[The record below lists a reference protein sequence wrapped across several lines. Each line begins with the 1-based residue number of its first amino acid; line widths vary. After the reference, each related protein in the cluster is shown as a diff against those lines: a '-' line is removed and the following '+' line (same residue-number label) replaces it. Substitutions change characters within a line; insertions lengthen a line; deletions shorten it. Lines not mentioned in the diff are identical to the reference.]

1 MAKKITARKNRV
13 IKGQPHKLAYINDAE
28 EGLLLS
34 LGGSGEMVDGVPAF
48 FDGFGDNRS
57 QGGFGGRGRDYDGGG
72 NDRSDEDMD
81 QSVQQ
86 DIAAAAAEAA
96 GIDMGGYNYDSG
108 FSRGD
113 NAQAIANTMNAV
125 MGGNVN
131 QQAQAALERQLK
143 NARNNYGLPMTAGA
157 VLGAMGKF
165 TLGRIEDVLAKGGRP
180 QFDAKGN
187 LAGAYGPGLFG
198 GEVYTG
204 NQVAGI
210 ESTGYSDDDGRGP
223 EDRPQVKNPNP
234 LTGVCEPGYVF
245 DDDLQACRLDT
256 GSSASDD
263 AAGGNYGVAGERYY
277 RPTALD
283 TPSAF
288 QPSDFDFARANYD
301 FVNSFA
307 YDPRYYERDQ
317 MDVTGMAP
325 VSGLLV

>member
-57 QGGFGGRGRDYDGGG
+57 QGGYGGATSDF
-72 NDRSDEDMD
+72 SDEDRD
-81 QSVQQ
+81 QSREQ

-96 GIDMGGYNYDSG
+96 GIDMGGYNYDDD

-113 NAQAIANTMNAV
+113 NAQEIAETMNAV
-125 MGGNVN
+125 MGGNVS
-131 QQAQAALERQLK
+131 QQAQDALARQLQ
-143 NARNNYGLPMTAGA
+143 NANNYYGLPKMGA
-157 VLGAMGKF
+157 LPAAMSAIGKF

-204 NQVAGI
+204 RQVEGI
-210 ESTGYSDDDGRGP
+210 GSTGYDEGDRGDGG
-223 EDRPQVKNPNP
+223 EVKVKAPNP

-263 AAGGNYGVAGERYY
+263 AAGGNYGVADERYY

-288 QPSDFDFARANYD
+288 QPSDFDFAQANYD

-307 YDPRYYERDQ
+307 YDPRYYQRDP

-325 VSGLLV
+325 VSGLLI